1 MNSKELSVA
10 VSARARGRPPNELTY
25 GREVRPPYVVEM
37 ECESTVRDYIDWLPR
52 LQESL
57 REARQSILGAKQK
70 AKIQYDKGRS
80 KTPDWK
86 EGEQV
91 LVNARPTSSK
101 ATATFAKWSPRR
113 EGPYVLKKKLSPVTW
128 LLEKPTGG

>member
-57 REARQSILGAKQK
+57 RKARQSILAVCGGQCVQK

-80 KTPDWK
+80 KTPDWQ
-86 EGEQV
+86 EGQQV

-101 ATATFAKWSPRR
+101 ATATFAKWAPRR
-113 EGPYVLKKKLSPVTW
+113 EEIEPRDVAFG
-128 LLEKPTGG
+128 